1 MSINRATKEDRHTVR
16 TSKLQTN
23 QLQELRVKKN
33 LTSMSDIIRYCVE
46 QTLEDESDAIGSRR
60 NFSRTMN
67 QRLDQIREDQHI
79 GFSMVILV
87 ITEMLTRLVNLL
99 QEEDEGEIDEISAE
113 EMRIVLYKK
122 SITGELVQ
130 IVNAVNAVQKQQ
142 RAAIRKTKK

>member
-1 MSINRATKEDRHTVR
+1 MSDVKKKDDRHTVR
-16 TSKLQTN
+16 TTRLQTT
-23 QLQELRVKKN
+23 QLHELRVKKGLSN
-33 LTSMSDIIRYCVE
+33 MSDILRYCVDY
-46 QTLEDESDAIGSRR
+46 TLEDESDAIGSRR

-99 QEEDEGEIDEISAE
+99 QEEDEGEIDEISPQ
-113 EMRIVLYKK
+113 EMRVALYKK
-122 SITGELVQ
+122 SITNELVQ